1 MVFLQKNQNLVDK
14 NFWKSLAADFHIE
27 GKDFAK
33 AASIPST
40 NPEEIKLAQDLL
52 KTEGYFQ
59 KHQVFSPEET
69 SKYSALIKQLVSNQL
84 LPIFCFIYDEF
95 WLTQKRMQSLIQNTI
110 GENYS
115 LRPCL
120 WAWHVDPQKEEAG
133 WKPHRDGN
141 IEALNQDLS
150 PKVLSLWIPLSD
162 ATTLNGCMYLVPMNR
177 EAQKPHDVIKGWDF
191 NLPDARAIPAE
202 AGDAFIWNHW
212 IVHWGSRA
220 SKRAVAPRIS
230 LGFELESSGSNI
242 LNAPLLDPNELPSFE
257 DRLKIIAYQILQYT
271 HMYQF
276 SQEMLDFAQEQLPGK
291 KLSSEK
297 LSKTIN

>member
-1 MVFLQKNQNLVDK
+1 MVFLQKNQNLTDK
-14 NFWKSLAADFHIE
+14 QFWHSLSGDFHIE
-27 GKDFAK
+27 DHDFAR
-33 AASIPST
+33 SINEYKFSQ
-40 NPEEIKLAQDLL
+40 EQYQKAQDLI

-59 KHQVFSPEET
+59 AQNIFNTEDT
-69 SKYSALIKQLVSNQL
+69 DKYASLIKALVSKQL

-95 WLTQKRMQSLIQNTI
+95 WLCQRKLQNLITSSL

-120 WAWHVDPQKEEAG
+120 WAWHLDPEKEEAG

-141 IEALNQDLS
+141 IESLNQDLS

-162 ATTLNGCMYLVPMNR
+162 ANTLNGFMYLVPMNR
-177 EAQKPHDVIKGWDF
+177 EAEKPHEVKQGWDF
-191 NLPDARAIPAE
+191 NLPDVRALPAQ

-212 IVHWGSRA
+212 VVHWGSRA
-220 SKRAVAPRIS
+220 SKRAAEPRIS
-230 LGFELESSGSNI
+230 LGFELECQGSNI
-242 LNAPLLDPNELPSFE
+242 LAAPLLDPTKLPSFS

-276 SQEMLDFAQEQLPGK
+276 TNEMLDFAKTQLPDTRLSAD
-291 KLSSEK
+291 KLEAS
-297 LSKTIN
+297 L